1 MSKNIKIN
9 FELSDGSVKEVD
21 AAIGQSVM
29 QSAIFNNIEGID
41 AECGGSCM
49 CATCHVYV
57 SDAINDIEPAAE
69 DELEMLDETA
79 AERTN
84 GSRLSCQLVVTSD
97 MDGALFKVPECQS

>member
-9 FELSDGSVKEVD
+9 FELPDGRFKEVD
-21 AAIGQSVM
+21 AVIGQSVM

-49 CATCHVYV
+49 CATCHIYV
-57 SDAINDIEPAAE
+57 PDSVCVDAASE
-69 DELEMLDETA
+69 DESEMLEETA
-79 AERTN
+79 AERTHE
-84 GSRLSCQLVVTSD
+84 SRLSCQLIVSAE